1 MNLHSTVSAK
11 MEYIQKVFLGVE
23 TLTQNIHDTD
33 ELIALLNTEPPEFR
47 SVAYESASMNVALRD
62 LNDGVEMDNWKNF
75 YHRSTKEHTFHM
87 DIGLGWAFAKTETL
101 PKPFPEILHPA
112 MKRMVFDG
120 IGYYNGLF
128 KGRRTVKNQWAPE
141 ELEAEELEGFDQGLG
156 RRLWYIARG
165 EVNEAKDWIQK
176 FPLPRHPALWC
187 GIGIACGYVGGNK
200 QADLE
205 LLLTSSGEY
214 SKQLQTGVMLAAISR
229 IASGSVTGDV
239 ENACRIICNRTDMQI
254 KDIKTQITDKLFY
267 LYKDKN
273 DGNWFKILES
283 ELHK

>member
-33 ELIALLNTEPPEFR
+33 ELVSLLNTEPPEFR
-47 SVAYESASMNVALRD
+47 SVAYESASMKIALRD
-62 LNDGVEMDNWKNF
+62 LNGGLELNNWKKF
-75 YHRSTKEHTFHM
+75 YHRSAKEHTFHM

-128 KGRRTVKNQWAPE
+128 KGRRTVKNQLVPE
-141 ELEAEELEGFDQGLG
+141 GIETEELEGFDQGLG
-156 RRLWYIARG
+156 RRLWYIAKG
-165 EVNEAKDWIQK
+165 EVEETTHLIQE
-176 FPLPRHPALWC
+176 FPLSRHPDLWC

-205 LLLTSSGEY
+205 TLLTSSGKY
-214 SKQLQTGVMLAAISR
+214 SKQLQTGVMFAAISR
-229 IASGSVTGDV
+229 IASGSVTEDV
-239 ENACRIICNRTDMQI
+239 ENACRVLCNRTVIEI

-267 LYKDKN
+267 LYKDTDN
-273 DGNWFKILES
+273 SNWFTILES